1 MKPRKKRQK
10 REREKEREKL
20 VCWLKFLLLRKDI
33 KGCYKFAKIK
43 TEIKKK
49 KRGKNLMD
57 CEFQKEKKRETVQ

>member
-43 TEIKKK
+43 TEIKKEE
-49 KRGKNLMD
+49 GE
-57 CEFQKEKKRETVQ
+57 EFNGL

>member
-10 REREKEREKL
+10 RERKKREREKL

-43 TEIKKK
+43 TEIKKR
-49 KRGKNLMD
+49 RGG
-57 CEFQKEKKRETVQ
+57 RI

>member
-10 REREKEREKL
+10 KREKKEREKL

-43 TEIKKK
+43 TEIKKEE
-49 KRGKNLMD
+49 GE
-57 CEFQKEKKRETVQ
+57 EFNGL